1 MLLGIELGPL
11 VSRILTERDIL
22 VRGIAHPLMFRR
34 NDAGLLPDLA
44 SFDSFR
50 VMGAVPVAATN
61 LFKLLS
67 SKSHILLYPG
77 GMREALH
84 RKVVLDY
91 DDLVNIPLFK
101 SLIEKLTAESIPLSL
116 GLMLL
121 VRWQINKYICLH
133 SCLKFLAVS
142 IIILENQLKLKEHVL
157 KDREKSYELY
167 LQVESEVEKCL
178 AYLKE
183 KRESDP
189 YGNIVPRLLY
199 KAKHGFDAEV
209 PTFEI

>member
-84 RKVVLDY
+84 RKGEEYKLFWPEQ
-91 DDLVNIPLFK
+91 LV
-101 SLIEKLTAESIPLSL
+101 
-116 GLMLL
+116 
-121 VRWQINKYICLH
+121 C
-133 SCLKFLAVS
+133 
-142 IIILENQLKLKEHVL
+142 
-157 KDREKSYELY
+157 
-167 LQVESEVEKCL
+167 
-178 AYLKE
+178 
-183 KRESDP
+183 
-189 YGNIVPRLLY
+189 
-199 KAKHGFDAEV
+199 
-209 PTFEI
+209 

>member
-101 SLIEKLTAESIPLSL
+101 SLIEKLTAESIPLRTDATGEVANQQVHMPAFL
-116 GLMLL
+116 PKVPGRFYYYFGKPIETKGML
-121 VRWQINKYICLH
+121 K
-133 SCLKFLAVS
+133 
-142 IIILENQLKLKEHVL
+142 
-157 KDREKSYELY
+157 
-167 LQVESEVEKCL
+167 
-178 AYLKE
+178 
-183 KRESDP
+183 P
-189 YGNIVPRLLY
+189 
-199 KAKHGFDAEV
+199 
-209 PTFEI
+209 

>member
-84 RKVVLDY
+84 RKGEEYKLFWPEQLVVLDY

-101 SLIEKLTAESIPLSL
+101 SLIEKLTAESIPLRTDATGEVANQQVHMPAFL
-116 GLMLL
+116 PKVPGRFYYYFGKPIETKGML
-121 VRWQINKYICLH
+121 K
-133 SCLKFLAVS
+133 
-142 IIILENQLKLKEHVL
+142 
-157 KDREKSYELY
+157 
-167 LQVESEVEKCL
+167 
-178 AYLKE
+178 
-183 KRESDP
+183 P
-189 YGNIVPRLLY
+189 
-199 KAKHGFDAEV
+199 
-209 PTFEI
+209 